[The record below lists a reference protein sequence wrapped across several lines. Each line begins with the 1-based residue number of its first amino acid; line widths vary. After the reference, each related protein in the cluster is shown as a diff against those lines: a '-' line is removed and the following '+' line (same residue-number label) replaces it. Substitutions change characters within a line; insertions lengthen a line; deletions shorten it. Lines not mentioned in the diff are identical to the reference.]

1 MNLFKKGTAKKE
13 NKKNSMFDMLMD
25 ENSNVTPYVYMFMN
39 H

>member
-13 NKKNSMFDMLMD
+13 NKSMFDMLLD